1 MSIVEF
7 TKPIDIHST
16 LNPKLWNDEELRNDV
31 RVALLKIA
39 KEYYKFLEIDVPL
52 IDLIVTGSQANYN
65 YTDYSDLD
73 LHLIVPY
80 DRVQCDMAV
89 DKLFRTKRDLW
100 REERNIQIRGVPV
113 ELYAEDVDEP
123 VKGSSYSVVRGEW
136 INRPTSIDADYDVEN
151 VKRLVEL
158 WERIIDKAIATQQLA
173 VCEKVKD
180 LLKTFRQA
188 GLAKSGEMN
197 SANLTFKSL
206 RNNGYVQKLLD
217 AIVKLK
223 DQQLSI

>member
-16 LNPKLWNDEELRNDV
+16 LNPKLWIDEELRNDV

-136 INRPTSIDADYDVEN
+136 INRPTPINADYDVEN

-206 RNNGYVQKLLD
+206 RNDGYVQKLLD